1 MGACSDEKKGKQSK
15 KEMEIEVEEGE
26 EKLRILSFFIAV
38 YTNKYKKYAYFVFF
52 EKNKYTNA
60 YYFRIKCYICSGN
73 YILSICR

>member
-1 MGACSDEKKGKQSK
+1 MKKRENKAK
-15 KEMEIEVEEGE
+15 KKW
-26 EKLRILSFFIAV
+26 KLRWRREKRNFEFYRFFIAV